1 MPPQAAREE
10 TLAREWRGAAE
21 GEPPARYAADGARQP
36 APQRPAAGL
45 RELFRSVFMPQGF
58 PESVSPDYV
67 EYQIWDS
74 VQAFCSYST
83 NTLATKAMLSGM
95 GVGDDSATAS
105 AALVT
110 WLLKD
115 GAGMLGRIGFAWA
128 QGKDLDNNAKQWRLV
143 ADGCDDVARIVSL
156 LAPAWPEYFTLIM
169 CLVQL
174 MYAVVGVAG
183 GATRNAVTQHQARM
197 NNSGDVSASKE
208 SGYPETYF

>member
-1 MPPQAAREE
+1 M
-10 TLAREWRGAAE
+10 
-21 GEPPARYAADGARQP
+21 
-36 APQRPAAGL
+36 
-45 RELFRSVFMPQGF
+45 F
-58 PESVSPDYV
+58 
-67 EYQIWDS
+67 WDS
-74 VQAFCSYST
+74 VPAFCSYST
-83 NTLATKAMLSGM
+83 NTLAPKAMLSGM
-95 GVGDDSATAS
+95 GVGDASATAS
-105 AALVT
+105 AALET

-183 GATRNAVTQHQARM
+183 GAVQPGKSSSMTKDGQAGQHAVPSNASRSCSEIHVA
-197 NNSGDVSASKE
+197 AL
-208 SGYPETYF
+208 